1 MKTDSISEDI
11 NNSLSLSII
20 YYLHPSDGIGAERYC
35 GGELH
40 FYFIL
45 FFNMLYGL

>member
-11 NNSLSLSII
+11 NNSLSL
-20 YYLHPSDGIGAERYC
+20 YLHPSDGIGAERYC

-40 FYFIL
+40 LIAIQRMAFEHII
-45 FFNMLYGL
+45 